1 MNINDLREL
10 RERLEALVDYC
21 PPDDAPARKFVQA
34 EKAALWAR
42 EQLDE
47 LAPVF
52 ALLDEIDSL
61 RYLLTCPG
69 CGLPP
74 SWTCANCGTIIRWG
88 GRAPGEEQ

>member
-1 MNINDLREL
+1 MTMNINDLREL

-52 ALLDEIDSL
+52 ALLDELNRLSL
-61 RYLLTCPG
+61 RLELLSAAD
-69 CGLPP
+69 GLAIF
-74 SWTCANCGTIIRWG
+74 S
-88 GRAPGEEQ
+88 